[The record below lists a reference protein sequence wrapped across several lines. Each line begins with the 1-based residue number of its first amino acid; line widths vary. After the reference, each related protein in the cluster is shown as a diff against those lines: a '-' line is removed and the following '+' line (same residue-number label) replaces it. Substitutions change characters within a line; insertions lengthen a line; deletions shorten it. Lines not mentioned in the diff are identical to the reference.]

1 MLLNSL
7 SQQFVISFSSNF
19 FYSEVV
25 DRWMPVLKRRYLP
38 YNSLEDFINA
48 QITSVNFPGIN
59 SSPVSQTIGHYTI
72 QKRPGTAADSTGV
85 NKNITLTIKNTESY
99 IAYFILRQQMDYFLK
114 IGSMARVG
122 ELYMP
127 DIVISLLDDGGFET
141 VSYVLR
147 MLTMTSLSDLSLQ
160 YSAGIGN
167 FNTFTAG
174 FVYQFYDVYTV
185 DENGRHL
192 VSEPIFPQKDF
203 PQEFLDSDNPKHNG
217 NINII
222 STKKN
227 LRELARNAKGFHSVS
242 KNPNPGELST

>member
-1 MLLNSL
+1 M
-7 SQQFVISFSSNF
+7 
-19 FYSEVV
+19 
-25 DRWMPVLKRRYLP
+25 
-38 YNSLEDFINA
+38 
-48 QITSVNFPGIN
+48 NFPGIN
-59 SSPVSQTIGHYTI
+59 SQPVQQNIGHYTI

-85 NKNITLTIKNTESY
+85 SKNVTLTIKNTESY

-114 IGSMARVG
+114 IGREARVG

-185 DENGRHL
+185 DENGRKL

-203 PQEFLDSDNPKHNG
+203 DYEFLDSDNPKHNG
-217 NINII
+217 NINLI

-227 LRELARNAKGFHSVS
+227 LRELAKNARGLHSVS
-242 KNPNPGELST
+242 KNMGSVELSTQMPLKK